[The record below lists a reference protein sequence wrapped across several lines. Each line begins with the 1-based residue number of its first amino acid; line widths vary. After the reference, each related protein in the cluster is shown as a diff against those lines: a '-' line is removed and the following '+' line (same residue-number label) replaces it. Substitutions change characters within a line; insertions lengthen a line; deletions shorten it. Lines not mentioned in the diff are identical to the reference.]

1 MSTKAKKYEPEFI
14 TRFERL
20 TKVTQ
25 KCCSVSVQSKLPFSL
40 TTARLP
46 EVRDGAELSVDW
58 PPSEPAVVQVF
69 YCLLS
74 VLLTPELDVNVADL
88 QVKKKTLMGFNG
100 TNGFIKI
107 CRKKNY
113 KNNEKRMI

>member
-1 MSTKAKKYEPEFI
+1 MLRKSA
-14 TRFERL
+14 
-20 TKVTQ
+20 
-25 KCCSVSVQSKLPFSL
+25 VQSVFNQSCLFSL

-74 VLLTPELDVNVADL
+74 VLLTPELDVNVANL
-88 QVKKKTLMGFNG
+88 QVKKKL
-100 TNGFIKI
+100 
-107 CRKKNY
+107 
-113 KNNEKRMI
+113 